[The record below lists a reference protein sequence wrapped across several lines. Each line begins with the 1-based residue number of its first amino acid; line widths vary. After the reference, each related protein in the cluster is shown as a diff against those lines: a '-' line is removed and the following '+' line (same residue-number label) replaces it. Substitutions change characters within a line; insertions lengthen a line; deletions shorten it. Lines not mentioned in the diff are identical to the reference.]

1 MQIFYFLMFIAA
13 CAVVLI
19 WAMGRSRKET
29 DLAGHKT
36 TVKKKQHTDRLSTPS
51 DHLLSHRNQVWHNRR
66 HKVAE
71 DVSMTNRYAPRS
83 LSAGEAEYDGYSRRD
98 RHHVAAQK
106 VHVKKEGHAEELSM
120 TSMRFKRGEHTA

>member
-1 MQIFYFLMFIAA
+1 
-13 CAVVLI
+13 
-19 WAMGRSRKET
+19 
-29 DLAGHKT
+29 
-36 TVKKKQHTDRLSTPS
+36 
-51 DHLLSHRNQVWHNRR
+51 
-66 HKVAE
+66 
-71 DVSMTNRYAPRS
+71 MTNRYAPRS